1 MNKNASSKITS
12 ARLKSGLVCS
22 GRKSKKCL
30 WARARPSLIS
40 NVMLVMPPSLF
51 TKALLLQDNMQMN
64 DIHTI
69 PIHDVRSWC
78 DASKSE
84 VVGAGRW
91 WREIQIG
98 EQEKS
103 KLESKRNPDE
113 VVERNP
119 NQGVIGQLP
128 A

>member
-1 MNKNASSKITS
+1 
-12 ARLKSGLVCS
+12 
-22 GRKSKKCL
+22 
-30 WARARPSLIS
+30 
-40 NVMLVMPPSLF
+40 MLVMPPSLF

-78 DASKSE
+78 DAFKSV